1 MCACALQPAAHTHIQ
16 HTRSRTYTACTHTHM
31 RKNIHGNAHTQ
42 THTHT
47 QTYTR
52 THTHTNTH
60 VRAHTSR
67 QDKGSDTYK
76 ESAHARHAH
85 TVRQD
90 KGSDTL
96 AELRCYVFKH
106 NGYAIHTR
114 AGKNTHTCAHTA
126 ATLALKHNG
135 SAIATRAGK
144 NTNARA
150 HTAATLAQV
159 RLYVF
164 KHNCSTIDKLSQV
177 TCSVYRL

>member
-1 MCACALQPAAHTHIQ
+1 MCKAACSSHTYTQ
-16 HTRSRTYTACTHTHM
+16 HAQTHTYTATTHIHTVYTHTH
-31 RKNIHGNAHTQ
+31 KHAHTARQ
-42 THTHT
+42 GKGSNKYTEVHTLTHT
-47 QTYTR
+47 
-52 THTHTNTH
+52 
-60 VRAHTSR
+60 RAHTVL
-67 QDKGSDTYK
+67 Q
-76 ESAHARHAH
+76 H
-85 TVRQD
+85 